1 MNEKQVLQDDLQ
13 ILKDAISN
21 SSKNHS
27 IAYLNLDSPG
37 NKITELRILLQ
48 DIPLDYFVLS
58 DTKLDNSFPTV

>member
-1 MNEKQVLQDDLQ
+1 MNEKQVLQDGLQ
-13 ILKDAISN
+13 ILKAAISN

-58 DTKLDNSFPTV
+58 DTKLDNSFPTA